1 MAPIM
6 KPVDIGMCSLLRRH
20 SVRLVFALLCVLVL
34 TRLPPVGL
42 AEDAW
47 SSSIKIEDAV
57 ASVAQVPSCTIDSTI
72 DVNVASAT
80 IVFFLASRTAHPC
93 STPDTA
99 EHSILRL

>member
-1 MAPIM
+1 ML
-6 KPVDIGMCSLLRRH
+6 SLLRRH
-20 SVRLVFALLCVLVL
+20 SIRLVFALLCALVL

-47 SSSIKIEDAV
+47 SSSVKVEDVV
-57 ASVAQVPSCTIDSTI
+57 ACVAGIHSGTI

-80 IVFFLASRTAHPC
+80 IVFFLAARTVQQY
-93 STPDTA
+93 STSDTA

>member
-1 MAPIM
+1 ML
-6 KPVDIGMCSLLRRH
+6 SLLRRH
-20 SVRLVFALLCVLVL
+20 SIRLVFALLCALVL

-47 SSSIKIEDAV
+47 SSSVKVEDAAACV
-57 ASVAQVPSCTIDSTI
+57 AGIHSGTI

-80 IVFFLASRTAHPC
+80 IVFLLTARIDQDR
-93 STPDTA
+93 SSPDTA